1 MTSNVLHFAR
11 RREGAYSSSWLSS
24 AVLIL
29 CMIAGMLASASFV
42 NAQTT
47 GLGTISGI
55 VTDSSGAIVPG
66 AKLTITNIATGVSR
80 KSATNGTGYYEVG
93 ALIPGKYKI
102 LVSLPGFQDLLHE
115 GVTLEANA
123 HVNVPAQL
131 AVGRSVQTIIVQAD
145 ASLLN
150 TESGSS
156 GQVLTTRQVEALPVS
171 GNNPTWLALIAPGVQ
186 GTTGQA
192 ASTDDTL
199 AWTGLTQD
207 FGAYGNIGVNEFSLD
222 GAPNETNSRQSGLNP
237 TIDELGETK
246 FDVTGYDAAVGHTM
260 GVLTTQTT
268 KYGTND
274 LHGSVRETYTA
285 KRWAAL
291 NHFQGLNY
299 RYQQSLAHCVNG
311 ADTSPDCYAIE
322 NQYGWPGTNMNNSSA
337 AIGGPVFIPKIFD
350 GRNKLFFFASVLNDV
365 FSGAGSQTA
374 TVPTVQ
380 ERGGDFSDLPQQTA
394 NIPSDFTAA
403 CSAGTPYYG
412 QYQIYDPYSVTM
424 DAQGIPRRK
433 PFCGNM
439 VPGNRMANSPMV
451 KLYNSLMPVPT
462 QNNPTGSNFAFTQIT
477 PQTYRD
483 YTGRIDYKFSSNDN
497 LFVRYT
503 RGNYTKGQNDYTVGD
518 VGQQEGPRWID
529 VPAIGWDHVF
539 NEHTSLDVTFG
550 GTNYRTHCCYYPGYD
565 KYKPSDLGL
574 PSYADEYAQG
584 ANSALLQLP
593 VLQIANYE
601 NTNPGEPA
609 SSLGQT
615 DNVPS
620 TYRSFALRG
629 SVTHVQ
635 GRHTIRAGAEYRWQ
649 NASTGIGGNVS
660 GTYNFDN
667 TYTQQNN
674 GSDNRFQQSNT
685 GLGYAAFLMGVD
697 TSSSVARS
705 ASASLQSPYYAFYAG
720 DTWRL
725 TPKLTIIPGIR
736 FEYEYGVVEKHNQ
749 LIVGWNPNAD
759 LSLISGPANT
769 AYQAAIAGATS
780 AQRSVLPSSLAIQGG
795 PMYAGVN
802 GAPRNEWNN
811 SYRFLPRI
819 AVAYQPT
826 SRIVIRGGYGMF
838 YDTLNA
844 LNATIDQDGFSTG
857 TNVSTSTTYGT
868 NFVAGTSPL
877 ADPFPAS
884 SSGAR
889 FNTPVGSS
897 VGSLYYLGAGP
908 TIYDHGL
915 VPARQQR
922 GSIGV
927 QYQLSDSMMLDVSW
941 NIART
946 TDLQVTK
953 GFAYTPSVFYGDGQ
967 QPNTTPNALLS
978 SKINN
983 PFAISN
989 FGGVASGNPA
999 AYNMMS
1005 LNSYFT
1011 QQQISIS
1018 NLIRAYPQMNG
1029 LSLNQ
1034 SLGESHFQ
1042 EALITLT
1049 RRYSRGLTLMA
1060 SMQFNDQH
1068 DRDYFANGFDPSPSW
1083 EPSNNSE
1090 PVRFTMEGVYNLPFG
1105 RGRAWAAE
1113 GWKSAMFGGFQLS
1126 GSYEAQPGQLINFAN
1141 AFFVGNPNSKTI
1153 KIKNPTYHN
1162 EQASG
1167 GSNYVQWLNPGTA
1180 VATASTITTSDGST
1194 TTACTYSGYGFVTNP
1209 ACQPTGYNR
1218 RVFPTRVNGV
1228 RQMGMNGAAASVQRT
1243 FPIFE
1248 RMSLETTFNVYNLFN
1263 HQVLGAVNA
1272 NPTDPNFG
1280 RIFGD
1285 GWPNSSGRWLSIQ
1298 GRLRF

>member
-66 AKLTITNIATGVSR
+66 AKLTITNMATGVSR

-584 ANSALLQLP
+584 ANPALLQLP

-660 GTYNFDN
+660 G
-667 TYTQQNN
+667 
-674 GSDNRFQQSNT
+674 
-685 GLGYAAFLMGVD
+685 
-697 TSSSVARS
+697 
-705 ASASLQSPYYAFYAG
+705 
-720 DTWRL
+720 
-725 TPKLTIIPGIR
+725 
-736 FEYEYGVVEKHNQ
+736 
-749 LIVGWNPNAD
+749 LI
-759 LSLISGPANT
+759 
-769 AYQAAIAGATS
+769 
-780 AQRSVLPSSLAIQGG
+780 
-795 PMYAGVN
+795 
-802 GAPRNEWNN
+802 
-811 SYRFLPRI
+811 
-819 AVAYQPT
+819 
-826 SRIVIRGGYGMF
+826 
-838 YDTLNA
+838 
-844 LNATIDQDGFSTG
+844 
-857 TNVSTSTTYGT
+857 TSTTLIRSKT
-868 NFVAGTSPL
+868 M
-877 ADPFPAS
+877 D
-884 SSGAR
+884 
-889 FNTPVGSS
+889 
-897 VGSLYYLGAGP
+897 
-908 TIYDHGL
+908 
-915 VPARQQR
+915 
-922 GSIGV
+922 
-927 QYQLSDSMMLDVSW
+927 
-941 NIART
+941 RT
-946 TDLQVTK
+946 TAFSSQ
-953 GFAYTPSVFYGDGQ
+953 TPGSA
-967 QPNTTPNALLS
+967 TPHS
-978 SKINN
+978 
-983 PFAISN
+983 
-989 FGGVASGNPA
+989 
-999 AYNMMS
+999 
-1005 LNSYFT
+1005 
-1011 QQQISIS
+1011 
-1018 NLIRAYPQMNG
+1018 
-1029 LSLNQ
+1029 
-1034 SLGESHFQ
+1034 
-1042 EALITLT
+1042 
-1049 RRYSRGLTLMA
+1049 
-1060 SMQFNDQH
+1060 
-1068 DRDYFANGFDPSPSW
+1068 
-1083 EPSNNSE
+1083 
-1090 PVRFTMEGVYNLPFG
+1090 
-1105 RGRAWAAE
+1105 
-1113 GWKSAMFGGFQLS
+1113 
-1126 GSYEAQPGQLINFAN
+1126 
-1141 AFFVGNPNSKTI
+1141 
-1153 KIKNPTYHN
+1153 
-1162 EQASG
+1162 
-1167 GSNYVQWLNPGTA
+1167 
-1180 VATASTITTSDGST
+1180 
-1194 TTACTYSGYGFVTNP
+1194 
-1209 ACQPTGYNR
+1209 
-1218 RVFPTRVNGV
+1218 
-1228 RQMGMNGAAASVQRT
+1228 
-1243 FPIFE
+1243 
-1248 RMSLETTFNVYNLFN
+1248 
-1263 HQVLGAVNA
+1263 
-1272 NPTDPNFG
+1272 
-1280 RIFGD
+1280 
-1285 GWPNSSGRWLSIQ
+1285 
-1298 GRLRF
+1298 